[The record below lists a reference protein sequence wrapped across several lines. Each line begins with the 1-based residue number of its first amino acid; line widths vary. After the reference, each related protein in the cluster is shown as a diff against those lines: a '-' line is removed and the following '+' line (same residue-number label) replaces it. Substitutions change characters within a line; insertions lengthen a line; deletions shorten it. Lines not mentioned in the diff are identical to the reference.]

1 MPPVRGFGCLEMCNY
16 GIRYQQ
22 QRVTVIS
29 RHPDGEACL
38 RHGGEHCAGVG
49 RPRDVPDTA
58 LEVEC
63 QQRLPIV

>member
-1 MPPVRGFGCLEMCNY
+1 MCDY
-16 GIRYQQ
+16 GITYQQ

-29 RHPDGEACL
+29 RHPDVEASL
-38 RHGGEHCAGVG
+38 RHGGEDCAGVG

-63 QQRLPIV
+63 QQRLPTV